1 MSSIRECFRYK
12 NQENLYNNNNTRS
25 SYPLKTISKKAN
37 IFELMAQAKLEKKNK
52 NKSSLKYFS
61 IFASIAA
68 SIVLFYCFY

>member
-1 MSSIRECFRYK
+1 MSSVREHFRYK
-12 NQENLYNNNNTRS
+12 NQENLHNANTRS
-25 SYPLKTISKKAN
+25 LYLLKTISKKAN